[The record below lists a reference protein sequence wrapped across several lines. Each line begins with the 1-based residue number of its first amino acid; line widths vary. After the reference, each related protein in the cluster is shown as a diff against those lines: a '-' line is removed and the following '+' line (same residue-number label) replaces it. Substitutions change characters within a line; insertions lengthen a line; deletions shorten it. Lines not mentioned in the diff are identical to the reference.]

1 MGIEPVAIFGWGYT
15 ALVIRNSLTMHALPI
30 LKQAC
35 LEALETDGEPSDP
48 GRFFS
53 IVDPR
58 SVLELVQIAETSI
71 SDEEVQALHTIIA
84 EMGEYI
90 RQSAPG
96 QQADELLLRAR
107 QLVGLTVR

>member
-1 MGIEPVAIFGWGYT
+1 
-15 ALVIRNSLTMHALPI
+15 MHALPI

-35 LEALETDGEPSDP
+35 LEALETDGAPGDP

-53 IVDPR
+53 IVDPG
-58 SVLELVQIAETSI
+58 SVLDLIHIAETSI
-71 SDEEVQALHTIIA
+71 TNEEVQALHTIIA

-90 RQSAPG
+90 QQSVPG
-96 QQADELLLRAR
+96 PQADKLLLRAR

>member
-1 MGIEPVAIFGWGYT
+1 MAEGFFIS
-15 ALVIRNSLTMHALPI
+15 ALPFLPLHALPI

-35 LEALETDGEPSDP
+35 LEALETDGEPGDP

-53 IVDPR
+53 IVDPG
-58 SVLELVQIAETSI
+58 SVLELIELAETSI
-71 SDEEVQALHTIIA
+71 TDEEVQALHTIIA

-96 QQADELLLRAR
+96 PQGDELLLRAR
-107 QLVGLTVR
+107 QIVGVTSR